1 MKCIKAIRATKHTEV
16 GEIKRLT
23 DIEANEKVSTGYWA
37 FAPKS
42 EWKLATRKS
51 KPEMVTVVNDQ
62 ITDAVTISEKQL
74 NKKKRSK

>member
-23 DIEANEKVSTGYWA
+23 DIEANERVSTGYWA
-37 FAPKS
+37 FVAKS

-51 KPEMVTVVNDQ
+51 KPEVVEAVNDQ

>member
-23 DIEANEKVSTGYWA
+23 DIEANERVSTGYWV

-51 KPEMVTVVNDQ
+51 KAEVVEAVNDQ

>member
-23 DIEANEKVSTGYWA
+23 DIEANEKVSTGYWT

-51 KPEMVTVVNDQ
+51 KTEVVEAVNDQ